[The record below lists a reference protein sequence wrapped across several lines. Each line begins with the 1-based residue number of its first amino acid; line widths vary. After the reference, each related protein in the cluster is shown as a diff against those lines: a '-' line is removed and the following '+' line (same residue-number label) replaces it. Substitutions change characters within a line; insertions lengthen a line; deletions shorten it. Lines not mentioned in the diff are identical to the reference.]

1 MSEYA
6 PSQNKLKKA
15 RQEGKTVK
23 SPLLTQIVVLF
34 GTVSI
39 VWVMVS
45 NGWVRVKM
53 LLEYTLGPGL
63 EQPLQVARL
72 WGELGLFAVVILL
85 LLSLFLGVLAE
96 AAQVG
101 LQISFIPVQPKFEKC
116 FGTDGIKRLGSTF
129 KEGWEIALRLL
140 LAGVLIWLF
149 YQRVSL
155 ELAEAL
161 SVGFDFSINWIRS
174 QLIWAAF
181 AAGTLLLVIT
191 ALEYQLKR
199 LRFNK
204 QMRMKREELMR
215 EHKEDE
221 GDPHIKSHRKALH
234 QALIHQELVR
244 RVRGSKM
251 IVVKR

>member
-34 GTVSI
+34 GTISAL
-39 VWVMVS
+39 WAMAS
-45 NGWVRVKM
+45 HGWVRVKM

-63 EQPLQVARL
+63 EQPQQVARL
-72 WGELGLFAVVILL
+72 WGELGLFTVVILL
-85 LLSLFLGVLAE
+85 LLSLLLGVLAE

-116 FGTDGIKRLGSTF
+116 FGADGIKRLGSAL
-129 KEGWEIALRLL
+129 KESWEVALRLF

-149 YQRVSL
+149 YQRVSI
-155 ELAEAL
+155 ETARAL
-161 SVGFDFSINWIRS
+161 SVGFDFSTDWIRS
-174 QLIWAAF
+174 QLTWTALAA
-181 AAGTLLLVIT
+181 ATLLLVVT

-221 GDPHIKSHRKALH
+221 GDPYIKSHRKALH
-234 QALIHQELVR
+234 QALVHQELVR